1 MPCRPSFKRSEFIR
15 ALELLDIRIKLKERK
30 MRISRNVAKH
40 IGPGGRNCPCC
51 FPAPGS
57 KGRKSIYRS
66 AKRKDKRD
74 AMRDQA
80 VNH

>member
-1 MPCRPSFKRSEFIR
+1 
-15 ALELLDIRIKLKERK
+15 

-40 IGPGGRNCPCC
+40 IGPGGKNCPCC